1 MRLIHE
7 NVNNATECGS
17 ITFEWK
23 GHVYMVG
30 EDEDGEDFA
39 FMQRQSLENYN
50 NQLDGWEEAEWHDV
64 DKPPFKFLRKE
75 RNFR

>member
-7 NVNNATECGS
+7 NVNNATECGG

-64 DKPPFKFLRKE
+64 DKPPFKFLRKG

>member
-1 MRLIHE
+1 MKLIHE

-30 EDEDGEDFA
+30 EDEDGDEFA
-39 FMQRQSLENYN
+39 FMQRQTLENYN
-50 NQLDGWEEAEWHDV
+50 NELDGWEEAEWHDV

-75 RNFR
+75 RNIR